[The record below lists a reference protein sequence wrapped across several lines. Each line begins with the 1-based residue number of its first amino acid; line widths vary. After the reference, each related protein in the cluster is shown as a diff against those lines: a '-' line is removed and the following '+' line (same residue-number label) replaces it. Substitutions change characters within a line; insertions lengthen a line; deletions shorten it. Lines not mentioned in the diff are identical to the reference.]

1 MSPWCQTPG
10 RSLATW
16 RETQHTATRS
26 CVTPG
31 SLQAQSSELIEHISY
46 LRSTNV
52 SSCIYF
58 QSVPWQSHAAG
69 WLCGSCQRG
78 RCSHSWSKY
87 MQRRG
92 KICALQLL
100 CKWAAHSTQT
110 QVGTVLQKSYSF
122 SLYLFS
128 DSVVAHADYHGG
140 DSSNW
145 PPRYSALSLQ
155 HAVNVQSQ
163 VWTADLNISFIIL
176 MQTPWWQCEDWSGL
190 MCTEATRKGAPMAST
205 SDFWGTEYIK

>member
-1 MSPWCQTPG
+1 MCLHAYIFNLFRDRAMPRDDYVVRVSVDGVPIPDQSICKG
-10 RSLATW
+10 AEKSV
-16 RETQHTATRS
+16 HCSFYVS
-26 CVTPG
+26 C
-31 SLQAQSSELIEHISY
+31 
-46 LRSTNV
+46 
-52 SSCIYF
+52 
-58 QSVPWQSHAAG
+58 
-69 WLCGSCQRG
+69 
-78 RCSHSWSKY
+78 
-87 MQRRG
+87 
-92 KICALQLL
+92 
-100 CKWAAHSTQT
+100 AAHSTQT

>member
-1 MSPWCQTPG
+1 MCLHAYIFNLFRDRAMPRDDYVVRVSVDGVPIPDQSICKGVEKSVHCSFYVSGQHIQH
-10 RSLATW
+10 RLKLVLCSKSL
-16 RETQHTATRS
+16 
-26 CVTPG
+26 
-31 SLQAQSSELIEHISY
+31 I
-46 LRSTNV
+46 
-52 SSCIYF
+52 
-58 QSVPWQSHAAG
+58 
-69 WLCGSCQRG
+69 
-78 RCSHSWSKY
+78 
-87 MQRRG
+87 
-92 KICALQLL
+92 
-100 CKWAAHSTQT
+100 
-110 QVGTVLQKSYSF
+110 SF

-155 HAVNVQSQ
+155 HAVNVQSL
-163 VWTADLNISFIIL
+163 VRTSYLNISFIIL